1 MNSKQHRKA
10 QVLYENSN
18 LIKQNNLLSSTFS
31 LLNLKIQSWEWVQIK
46 KLKYVKVLKNFLHY
60 YWEMK
65 SFASSK
71 QMCDS
76 NTTLK
81 YLLFLSNFTYL
92 GMCPYSGTT
101 ECGNA
106 LKGTPNILP

>member
-1 MNSKQHRKA
+1 
-10 QVLYENSN
+10 
-18 LIKQNNLLSSTFS
+18 
-31 LLNLKIQSWEWVQIK
+31 
-46 KLKYVKVLKNFLHY
+46 
-60 YWEMK
+60 MK